1 MRCGTGL
8 PTQMPIASCTRL
20 IPWAPL
26 VRLLYLAAGVW
37 MIIETGR
44 WSLSLVVPLLLCFLP
59 ALLHLTLS
67 LPRSRPLIAKRPYV
81 LRWIYGLPV
90 LALLAWVSAWTI
102 PPVMGAREGNNM
114 GFLLAN
120 LYRQLPDER
129 QDSIAFLGLGLAV
142 MPLAWY
148 WFQARVVG
156 WRQVALTHPGW
167 TMLTLLCV
175 PLFGAVAIAQGFAAL
190 RLPEAVLVGAAT
202 AVHTF
207 LYSQFVLAR
216 LTVLVVF
223 PVAITGLLARRDGLP
238 RWAWPSGI

>member
-1 MRCGTGL
+1 
-8 PTQMPIASCTRL
+8 MPIASCTRL

-67 LPRSRPLIAKRPYV
+67 LPRSRPLIAERPYV

-102 PPVMGAREGNNM
+102 PPVMGARQGNNM
-114 GFLLAN
+114 GFLLAD

-129 QDSIAFLGLGLAV
+129 QDSIAFLG
-142 MPLAWY
+142 
-148 WFQARVVG
+148 
-156 WRQVALTHPGW
+156 
-167 TMLTLLCV
+167 
-175 PLFGAVAIAQGFAAL
+175 
-190 RLPEAVLVGAAT
+190 
-202 AVHTF
+202 
-207 LYSQFVLAR
+207 
-216 LTVLVVF
+216 
-223 PVAITGLLARRDGLP
+223 
-238 RWAWPSGI
+238 WA

>member
-1 MRCGTGL
+1 
-8 PTQMPIASCTRL
+8 MPIATPKYR

-44 WSLSLVVPLLLCFLP
+44 WSPSLVVPLLLCFLP
-59 ALLHLTLS
+59 TLLHLALS
-67 LPRSRPLIAKRPYV
+67 LPQSRPLIAERPYV

-102 PPVMGAREGNNM
+102 PPVMGAKEGNNM
-114 GFLLAN
+114 GFLLVR

-129 QDSIAFLGLGLAV
+129 QDGIAFLGLGLAV
-142 MPLAWY
+142 MLLAWY
-148 WFQARVVG
+148 WFQARIVG
-156 WRQVALTHPGW
+156 WRQAALTHPGW

-175 PLFGAVAIAQGFAAL
+175 PLCGAVAIAQGFAAL
-190 RLPEAVLVGAAT
+190 GLPEPALVGAAA

-223 PVAITGLLARRDGLP
+223 PVAITGLLARRDGLA